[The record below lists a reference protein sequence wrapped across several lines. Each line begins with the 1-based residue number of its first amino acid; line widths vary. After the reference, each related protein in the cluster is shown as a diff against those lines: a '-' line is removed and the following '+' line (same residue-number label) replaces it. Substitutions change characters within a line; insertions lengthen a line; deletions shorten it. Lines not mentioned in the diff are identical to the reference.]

1 MPAFGTLLLY
11 LVVLKYGWDG
21 APAILSAVGRWPS
34 IFSYMVLYL
43 LLLICCDTDKDA
55 GMVRGFWKIGIVMSF
70 FTLALMVY
78 ISQREAGKKDN
89 KAVPQGCMERVKRRL
104 LGGEEP

>member
-1 MPAFGTLLLY
+1 
-11 LVVLKYGWDG
+11 
-21 APAILSAVGRWPS
+21 
-34 IFSYMVLYL
+34 
-43 LLLICCDTDKDA
+43 
-55 GMVRGFWKIGIVMSF
+55 MVRGFWKIGIVMSF